1 MKLKN
6 TSEIINRIIPHR
18 NPLVTNLT
26 WRRMGIIKLSN
37 ELTKEILGGVRE
49 YRAVRNNI
57 LLRKANL
64 LDTFK
69 EESAFFLMPFKDRLR
84 K

>member
-1 MKLKN
+1 
-6 TSEIINRIIPHR
+6 
-18 NPLVTNLT
+18 
-26 WRRMGIIKLSN
+26 MGIIKLSN